1 MDEPSMPFTQFHFGP
16 ALGFGLL
23 PKGIWHAPTFIV
35 VNVAVNIEPFLVLFL
50 GLRHLLYGCL
60 HM

>member
-1 MDEPSMPFTQFHFGP
+1 MPFTQFHFGP

-50 GLRHLLYGCL
+50 GLRYLLYGCL